1 MDHSIPKI
9 DPGDYTS
16 GCKKEPLVRM
26 ATIPPKNLCLFEPMW
41 KKARRV
47 CIIGA
52 DVEETSLWFVRE
64 NSGHGDKDI
73 SLSGDETFW
82 GATQYTGRAGVR
94 DSTYKALG
102 RCRADQ

>member
-1 MDHSIPKI
+1 
-9 DPGDYTS
+9 
-16 GCKKEPLVRM
+16 M
-26 ATIPPKNLCLFEPMW
+26 AAIPPKNLCLFEPMW
-41 KKARRV
+41 KKPRRV

-52 DVEETSLWFVRE
+52 DVEETSLWLVRE

-94 DSTYKALG
+94 DSIRHLEDAMQTNKRPAQGGLYIHFGGAKG
-102 RCRADQ
+102 E